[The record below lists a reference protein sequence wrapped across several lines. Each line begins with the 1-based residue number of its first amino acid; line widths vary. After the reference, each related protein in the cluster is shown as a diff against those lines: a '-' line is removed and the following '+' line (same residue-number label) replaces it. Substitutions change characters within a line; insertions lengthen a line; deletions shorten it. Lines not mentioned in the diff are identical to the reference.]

1 MYECPYCGNVKPSE
15 NGTGSDVACCGERGH
30 AIPVEGDERH
40 DATSSEEIDYD
51 DGLGGYCW
59 RCGGDGFILTCCDDL
74 CHGAGYCMHG
84 DGEEVCPECGG
95 EDAF

>member
-1 MYECPYCGNVKPSE
+1 MSKSQ
-15 NGTGSDVACCGERGH
+15 SS
-30 AIPVEGDERH
+30 
-40 DATSSEEIDYD
+40 ATSSEEIDESYD

-59 RCGGDGFILTCCDDL
+59 RCGGDGFILTCWDDL

-95 EDAF
+95 EDAWSRPRARFRTTCGG